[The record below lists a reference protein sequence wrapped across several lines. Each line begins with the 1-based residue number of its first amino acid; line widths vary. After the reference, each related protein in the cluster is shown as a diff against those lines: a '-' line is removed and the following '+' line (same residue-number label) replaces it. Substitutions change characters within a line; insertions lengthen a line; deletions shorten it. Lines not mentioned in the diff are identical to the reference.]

1 MGAREK
7 LNSHH
12 IAGAIGAAGIIG
24 LLTGSWLV
32 AAVVGALAVGMAIH
46 TGDIRLKGAIEPCPS
61 FACTGPAPAYRERA
75 WGRRGAKYRRKR
87 GARFSGLDLARG
99 QVVIQS

>member
-1 MGAREK
+1 MGARQK

-12 IAGAIGAAGIIG
+12 IAGAIGVAGIIG

-46 TGDIRLKGAIEPCPS
+46 TGDIRLKG
-61 FACTGPAPAYRERA
+61 R
-75 WGRRGAKYRRKR
+75 
-87 GARFSGLDLARG
+87 D
-99 QVVIQS
+99 